1 MSPIV
6 LTLISGTSYA
16 TVADFRAIMTQVP
29 AGATVD
35 ALIQTYLDAATEKID
50 KELSFSFT
58 PFGAVATDRDFRQR
72 TSSQYLTLPAYQ
84 TGSITHIY
92 ELSGKGTTGESTT
105 EVLATEYDALDEG
118 AANGE
123 RLYRDAGWRAGWYR
137 ATCIW
142 GYGPAPDDIVQVCVE
157 KAINLFIGGQG
168 GQFSDVVGVD
178 GGGAVGYNRAWT
190 NDQRAVLANTR
201 LAYGEYGFA

>member
-1 MSPIV
+1 MTI
-6 LTLISGTSYA
+6 IGAAIAGATSYA

-35 ALIQTYLDAATEKID
+35 ALIQDYLDRATKKID
-50 KELSFSFT
+50 GELGFSFT
-58 PFGAVATDRDFRQR
+58 PFGAVATDRDFLQR
-72 TSSQYLTLPAYQ
+72 TASQYLTLPAYL
-84 TGSITHIY
+84 TGSITHVY
-92 ELSGKGTTGESTT
+92 ELSGKGTPGESTT
-105 EVLATEYDALDEG
+105 EVLATEYDVLDEG
-118 AANGE
+118 AAQGE

-190 NDQRAVLANTR
+190 NDQRSVLANTR